1 MAKRDTGG
9 ARAARYK
16 KAQAEMA
23 AKGVK
28 YIQAEVPDIDGML
41 RGKILNPKK
50 ALSSTGSSHCVIQ
63 YGMSPQDNLIETPLG
78 SFENG
83 FPDFIALAD
92 LDTLV
97 HWPWAPEY
105 ASVFND
111 MYDPENRKPSTIS
124 PREVLRRVERK
135 ARRMGFVARA
145 AVEYE
150 AVVLH
155 ADPELTRAGRFTE
168 LKPMSTTLN
177 AYSLTRIPDLR
188 TLMEEFLSRMAGIG
202 IEIDAFHTEKGP
214 GQFEFAISHCPSLE
228 AADKAIRAKFY
239 LKQLCA
245 EMDLAIT
252 FMSKWNVNEVGTGGH
267 VHQSLWRDGKPAF
280 SQGRPGTFS
289 TLGKQYVAGMIHCM
303 RELTALYNPNINSYR
318 RRASQDWCP
327 ENASWSRDNRSAAL
341 RVITQPTAAGAR
353 IETRQPG
360 GETNPYLS
368 IAVGLASG
376 LYGIENELM
385 LMPPAKGD
393 AGTDPRFDR
402 LPVDLREAIDCLRA
416 SKLAP
421 RMFGADFIEHF
432 MITREDEWRLWKE
445 WLANNVTDFE
455 LRRYFFTA

>member
-1 MAKRDTGG
+1 MAKQISSD

-16 KAQAEMA
+16 KAQADMA

-41 RGKILNPKK
+41 RGKILSPKK
-50 ALSSTGSSHCVIQ
+50 ALSATGSSHCVIQ
-63 YGMSPQDNLIETPLG
+63 YGMSPQDNLIMTPLG

-83 FPDFIALAD
+83 FPDFVALAD

-111 MYDPENRKPSTIS
+111 MYDAESRKPCGVS

-135 ARRMGFVARA
+135 AKRMGFQPRCS
-145 AVEYE
+145 VEYE
-150 AVVLH
+150 AVVLQ
-155 ADPELTRAGRFTE
+155 ADPDASREGRFTD
-168 LKPMSTTLN
+168 LKPVSTTLN
-177 AYSLTRIPDLR
+177 AYSLTRISDLR
-188 TLMEEFLSRMAGIG
+188 ELMEEFLSRMAGIG
-202 IEIDAFHTEKGP
+202 IDIEAFHTEKGP
-214 GQFEFAISHCPSLE
+214 GQFEFAIPHYPSLE

-245 EMDLAIT
+245 ELGLAIS
-252 FMSKWNVNEVGTGGH
+252 FMSKWKLDEVGTGGH
-267 VHQSLWRDGKPAF
+267 VHQSLWKDAKPAF
-280 SQGRPGTFS
+280 SLGRPGSFS
-289 TLGKQYVAGMIHCM
+289 TTGKQYVAGMIHCM

-327 ENASWSRDNRSAAL
+327 ENASWGWDNRSAAL
-341 RVITQPTAAGAR
+341 RVITQPTAASAR

-376 LYGIENELM
+376 LYGIENGFK
-385 LMPPAKGD
+385 LMPAAKAD
-393 AGTDPRFDR
+393 AGMDPRFDR
-402 LPVDLREAIDCLRA
+402 LPLDLKEAIDCLRA

-421 RMFGADFIEHF
+421 RLFGADFIEHF
-432 MITREDEWRLWKE
+432 LITRDYEWKLWKD